1 MEPAPPAFDTTNV
14 VVSAN
19 GALSVLGTTICV
31 GCGVNQ
37 HEGIC
42 CEVCDEP
49 PSEIMMQPHCDAIR
63 RDMIDHFIKYG
74 FWDRDMI
81 RRLHRARTE
90 RAERS
95 SRSRSRSPTHGRNRS
110 RSPRRRPTD
119 AELAADA
126 PKRTIQMSR
135 GWGWGDAGKP
145 KDITLD
151 EFLDELAAD
160 APKRTRCDRD
170 SKGLGQRV
178 SPVPLV
184 PYP

>member
-1 MEPAPPAFDTTNV
+1 MEPTAPAFDISNV
-14 VVSAN
+14 VVSAD
-19 GALSVLGTTICV
+19 GALAVLPR
-31 GCGVNQ
+31 
-37 HEGIC
+37 
-42 CEVCDEP
+42 DMAAFAS

-126 PKRTIQMSR
+126 PKRT
-135 GWGWGDAGKP
+135 
-145 KDITLD
+145 
-151 EFLDELAAD
+151 
-160 APKRTRCDRD
+160 RCDRD